1 MTATNTNKQPV
12 FVDRPL
18 ISRAKITTQVVG
30 SSTDLNVQGGQNP
43 ALLVDMDAN
52 LSSDNNSG
60 GIIDSIRIVRDNY
73 SSVSQSDYVINATTS
88 GDTISLVSGQIVYIE
103 DAGILPSGATE
114 SGTGYY
120 TYTGSVNLEGANT
133 DLTYSG
139 IATPNSSG
147 FTYQSLAQST
157 LPMVT
162 FVCYHV
168 RGTTVPIPADGDY
181 TVLFSKTIPVNSG
194 AVDCDD
200 VMPQLNAP
208 VPAAGNT
215 SGLGPATPLKER
227 GINLQRGDRL
237 YMGVLQHG
245 VYNTQSGYIPGAHVI
260 AQGGF
265 Y

>member
-18 ISRAKITTQVVG
+18 ISRAKITSQVVG
-30 SSTDLNVQGGQNP
+30 TSTDLNVQGGQNP

-73 SSVSQSDYVINATTS
+73 SSASHSDYVVNTSTS
-88 GDTISLVSGQIVYIE
+88 GDNISLVSGQIVYIE
-103 DAGILPSGATE
+103 ETGVLPAGAAE
-114 SGTGYY
+114 SGVGYY
-120 TYTGSVNLEGANT
+120 TYTGSVNLEGPNT
-133 DLTYSG
+133 SITYSG
-139 IATPNSSG
+139 LAAPTTSG
-147 FTYQSLAQST
+147 FSYQSLAQTT

-215 SGLGPATPLKER
+215 AGLGPATPLKER

-237 YMGVLQHG
+237 YMGVLQQG
-245 VYNTQSGYIPGAHVI
+245 VYSNQSGYIPGAHVI